1 MGPPYQPISLLSEE
15 LTKHK
20 SFLYSFVEVESK
32 IHVFFVVKA
41 TALSQLWLLV
51 NRAFNSYMLS
61 SPFLGKCKNKNE
73 YWLALAR
80 PRPPFLQLQFNS
92 CQNSVVITC
101 TRLFREKQLQ
111 SVTSTLSNFGHQRPN
126 SKIKGCT

>member
-15 LTKHK
+15 LTRHK

-92 CQNSVVITC
+92 CQNSVAKKSA
-101 TRLFREKQLQ
+101 LFWT
-111 SVTSTLSNFGHQRPN
+111 VTVGSMLRTWLSNVDILVLRIVG
-126 SKIKGCT
+126 